1 MILKGITMDNIKAQD
16 QEKEAIRSKILE
28 LTKEYFK
35 KVHDKSHEAFI
46 PNESRVPYA
55 ARVFDENEMCNLMD
69 AALEFWLT
77 EGRFTHEFE
86 KKLADILLIEA
97 FSFYCFYAYD
107 FRIFVFRVFSSKF
120 ER

>member
-1 MILKGITMDNIKAQD
+1 MDNIKAQD

-55 ARVFDENEMCNLMD
+55 ARVFDENENYIASNNVLRKSGEEND
-69 AALEFWLT
+69 PFNN
-77 EGRFTHEFE
+77 
-86 KKLADILLIEA
+86 KKKKNVVRRIL
-97 FSFYCFYAYD
+97 
-107 FRIFVFRVFSSKF
+107 FRVESRLVGVLSPHPIVRHADHFG
-120 ER
+120 